1 MNEKENKLTRQR
13 IDKSKSWFFKIRPL
27 FISADKPLS
36 GLIKK
41 IPAGTNN
48 QHQNFKKECHC
59 RKYKD
64 YKKS

>member
-1 MNEKENKLTRQR
+1 MKKKTNWQDRGLTSPKVGSLRYDTDKLL
-13 IDKSKSWFFKIRPL
+13 I
-27 FISADKPLS
+27 

-59 RKYKD
+59 RKYKH